1 MALFTELYELARSA
15 TLTLIVKADESNGRL
30 TLCVLPKP
38 LQDVGD
44 GALMQP
50 LSLTATPA
58 EFDADFIEVLR
69 SYREA
74 RHDLWQQA
82 KTTQQVLQ
90 AAQAT
95 SRQKANTA
103 AKPIPS
109 APSTPK
115 PAVSAPQVEVVD
127 ESPFTPTGHGVTSD
141 LFADD

>member
-95 SRQKANTA
+95 SRQKANTV
-103 AKPIPS
+103 AKPTPS
-109 APSTPK
+109 ASPAAK
-115 PAVSAPQVEVVD
+115 PAVSIPQVEVVD
-127 ESPFTPTGHGVTSD
+127 EPYLTPSGHGMTSD
-141 LFADD
+141 LFADE

>member
-15 TLTLIVKADESNGRL
+15 TLTLMIKTDESHGRL
-30 TLCVLPKP
+30 TICVLPKP

-58 EFDADFIEVLR
+58 EFDADFINVLR

-82 KTTQQVLQ
+82 KTTQEVLQ
-90 AAQAT
+90 AAQTA
-95 SRQKANTA
+95 SRHKANTV
-103 AKPIPS
+103 AKPTPS
-109 APSTPK
+109 ASPAAK
-115 PAVSAPQVEVVD
+115 PAVSVPQIEVVD
-127 ESPFTPTGHGVTSD
+127 EPLLTPTGLGVTSD
-141 LFADD
+141 LFADE